1 MGIIE
6 IILIGVGLSMDA
18 FAVSICKGLSTQRL
32 KPSHYLIIG
41 AWFGGFQALMPAIG
55 YLLGATFEKYIIAF
69 DHWIA
74 FILLVLIGSN
84 MIKESFSK
92 EEEHT
97 DASFAFKT
105 MLLMAIATSID
116 ALAVGVTFGLLPDVN
131 IIAAI
136 TLIGSTT
143 FILSGVGLKVGNVFG
158 LRYKSKAEL
167 AGGIILILIGIK
179 ILLEHLGVISF

>member
-1 MGIIE
+1 
-6 IILIGVGLSMDA
+6 
-18 FAVSICKGLSTQRL
+18 
-32 KPSHYLIIG
+32 
-41 AWFGGFQALMPAIG
+41 MPAIG
-55 YLLGATFEKYIIAF
+55 YLLGATFEKYITAF

-92 EEEHT
+92 GEEHT

-105 MLLMAIATSID
+105 MLLTAAIATSID